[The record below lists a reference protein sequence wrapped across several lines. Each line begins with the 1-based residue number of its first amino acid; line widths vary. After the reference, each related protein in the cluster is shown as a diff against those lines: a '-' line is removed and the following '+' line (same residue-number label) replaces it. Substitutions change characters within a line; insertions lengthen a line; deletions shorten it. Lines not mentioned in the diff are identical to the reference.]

1 MSGFILAL
9 SVESIVREMIW
20 LFFLHWLILPIQ
32 PSLEEGSVGAGI
44 YQQLECESRE
54 EKKKFIRVFPHSIQQ
69 GQSSCAISQDFFS
82 RWKDYYSGN
91 M

>member
-20 LFFLHWLILPIQ
+20 LFLHWLILPIQ

-54 EKKKFIRVFPHSIQQ
+54 EKKIYSRFPTLHTTRSV
-69 GQSSCAISQDFFS
+69 
-82 RWKDYYSGN
+82 
-91 M
+91 

>member
-20 LFFLHWLILPIQ
+20 LFFALINPTYSTKFRGGFSWGWYI
-32 PSLEEGSVGAGI
+32 STAG
-44 YQQLECESRE
+44 
-54 EKKKFIRVFPHSIQQ
+54 
-69 GQSSCAISQDFFS
+69 
-82 RWKDYYSGN
+82 